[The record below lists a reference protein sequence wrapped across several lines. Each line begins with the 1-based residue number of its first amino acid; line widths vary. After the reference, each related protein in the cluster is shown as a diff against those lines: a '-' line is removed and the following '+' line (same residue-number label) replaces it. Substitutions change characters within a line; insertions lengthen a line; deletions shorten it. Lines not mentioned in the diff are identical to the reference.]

1 MEFRLLGPL
10 EVVGG
15 AEPLPRAQ
23 QIRTLLVFLLLH
35 ANEPV
40 PASRLADIL
49 WPESPPA
56 SAQKIVQVRISDLR
70 KVVKDRLETVP
81 TGYLLRV
88 EPGELDAERARSL
101 ATRAATAPAADA
113 AAAAREALALWRGQ
127 ALTDVLYEPFAQTEI
142 RLLDDLRLELLER
155 RFDAELELG
164 HDADLVAELR
174 GLAEQNPHR
183 ERLRAQLMLALYR
196 SGAQSDALAVHREG
210 VRYLRDEFGLDPTPE
225 AQELERRILRH
236 DPVLGQP
243 RASASTC
250 VQPRRRRRRRLIAGV
265 CTVAVAVATGVVVA
279 ALAAHWGSALH
290 LRANAVAHVTTGGHI
305 DQMLPTGSVPQAVA
319 FVDGS
324 LFVSNYGD
332 GTVERM
338 SRAGATHT
346 VAAGGGGP
354 VSALASGFRAV
365 WALDAA
371 DGLLSRL
378 DPATGAVTDGFAVG
392 QAPSA
397 LAVGE
402 NGVWLVGEASGSIT
416 RVDPRTVRPVTPIPL
431 HLSDP
436 VGVAVGGG
444 SIWISDGSAR
454 RIVQV
459 DPRTGRVRKSFAVAF
474 PTGAIGVADGAVW
487 TTDPY
492 GDEVTAL
499 DLATGRPLYIPV
511 GNHPTGLA
519 LGGGEVWVVV
529 DRDHHL
535 VEIDAATRKVRED
548 IALTPDRVQGGRHVT
563 GGGVTALPDG
573 SAWVTMDGF

>member
-1 MEFRLLGPL
+1 VEFRLLGSL

-15 AEPLPRAQ
+15 AESLPRAQ
-23 QIRTLLVFLLLH
+23 QVRTLLVFLLLH

-40 PASRLADIL
+40 PANRLADIL

-81 TGYLLRV
+81 AGYLLRV
-88 EPGELDAERARSL
+88 EPGELDAERARAL
-101 ATRAATAPAADA
+101 AARAATAAAVDA
-113 AAAAREALALWRGQ
+113 AAAAREALALWHGQ

-142 RLLDDLRLELLER
+142 RSLDDLRLELLER
-155 RFDAELELG
+155 RLDAELELG

-174 GLAEQNPHR
+174 GLVEQNPHR

-210 VRYLRDEFGLDPTPE
+210 VRYLRDELGLDPTPE
-225 AQELERRILRH
+225 TQELERRILRH
-236 DPVLGQP
+236 DPALGQP
-243 RASASTC
+243 RAHASPR
-250 VQPRRRRRRRLIAGV
+250 VRPRRRPRLIAGV
-265 CTVAVAVATGVVVA
+265 SVVVLAAAAGGVVA
-279 ALAAHWGSALH
+279 ALAAHGGSALP
-290 LRANAVAHVTTGGHI
+290 LRANAVAHFTTGGHI
-305 DQMLPTGSVPQAVA
+305 DRTLPTGSVPQAVA
-319 FVDGS
+319 FADGS

-338 SRAGATHT
+338 SRSGATHA
-346 VAAGGGGP
+346 VVAGGGGP
-354 VSALASGFRAV
+354 VSALASGLRAV
-365 WALDAA
+365 WALDPT
-371 DGLLSRL
+371 DGVLSRL

-392 QAPSA
+392 QEPSA
-397 LAVGE
+397 LAAGA
-402 NGVWLVGEASGSIT
+402 NGIWLVGESSGSVT
-416 RVDPRTVRPVTPIPL
+416 RVDPRTPRPVTPIPL

-454 RIVQV
+454 MIVQV
-459 DPRTGRVRKSFAVAF
+459 DPRTGRVRKSFKVAF
-474 PTGAIGVADGAVW
+474 PTGAIGVADGTVW
-487 TTDPY
+487 TTDPS

-499 DLATGRPLYIPV
+499 DLATDRPLYIPV
-511 GNHPTGLA
+511 GNHPTALA
-519 LGGGEVWVVV
+519 IGGGEVWVVV

-535 VEIDAATRKVRED
+535 LEIDAATRKVRND
-548 IALTPDRVQGGRHVT
+548 IALTPDVVQSGRHVT